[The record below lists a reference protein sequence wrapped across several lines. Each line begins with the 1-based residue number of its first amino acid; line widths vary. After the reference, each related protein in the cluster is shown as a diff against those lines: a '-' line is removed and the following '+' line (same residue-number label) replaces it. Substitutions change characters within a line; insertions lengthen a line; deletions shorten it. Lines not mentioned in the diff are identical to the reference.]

1 MKMMI
6 LIRYLLI
13 RRAYR
18 EKCIT
23 AYDYNE
29 KKGFQFDLIYLVK

>member
-1 MKMMI
+1 MMI
-6 LIRYLLI
+6 LIRRLLI

-23 AYDYNE
+23 DYDDNE
-29 KKGFQFDLIYLVK
+29 NVFNLIYFVK

>member
-13 RRAYR
+13 RRTYR
-18 EKCIT
+18 EKCIMD
-23 AYDYNE
+23 YDSNE
-29 KKGFQFDLIYLVK
+29 KVYFFLFDLFR